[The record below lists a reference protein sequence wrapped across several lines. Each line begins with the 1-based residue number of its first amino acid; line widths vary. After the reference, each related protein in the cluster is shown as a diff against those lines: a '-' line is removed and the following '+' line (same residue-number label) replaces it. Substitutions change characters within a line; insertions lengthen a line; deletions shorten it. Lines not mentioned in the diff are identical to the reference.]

1 VRHDG
6 WVSRQNRDRLRPL
19 SVEWYGVLLVEQN
32 QDKESKIHAG
42 LERKPSQK
50 VFFLYNK
57 PHGVR
62 SCQASMPRNNLGW
75 AQKIVKTY
83 CQEHD
88 IAYYETSDLQSFR
101 EILQFLHEVSAPLR
115 EKKVVV
121 NKPGVR
127 IRILLGKLL

>member
-1 VRHDG
+1 MRHDG

-32 QDKESKIHAG
+32 QDKESKIQAG

-62 SCQASMPRNNLGW
+62 PCQASMSPIP
-75 AQKIVKTY
+75 A
-83 CQEHD
+83 
-88 IAYYETSDLQSFR
+88 
-101 EILQFLHEVSAPLR
+101 
-115 EKKVVV
+115 
-121 NKPGVR
+121 
-127 IRILLGKLL
+127 